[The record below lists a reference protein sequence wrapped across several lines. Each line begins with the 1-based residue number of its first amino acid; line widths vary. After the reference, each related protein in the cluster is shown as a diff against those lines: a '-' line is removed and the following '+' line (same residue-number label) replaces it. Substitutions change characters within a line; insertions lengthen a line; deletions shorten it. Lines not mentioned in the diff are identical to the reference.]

1 MYIGKPG
8 PNFKKYYEECLKAS
22 NDRTYFLGQIEHEKL
37 PQFYK
42 LAKVHILASWMETP
56 GLSSLE
62 AGVMKTNIVVTKKGD
77 TEDYFQDL
85 AYYCE
90 PDNLKSIRT
99 AVVQAFE
106 APYNPDLYN
115 RIISNYTWEDTA
127 RQTLTG
133 YESIFSA
140 TE

>member
-1 MYIGKPG
+1 MDTTPA
-8 PNFKKYYEECLKAS
+8 NLYELSEIVDKRFS
-22 NDRTYFLGQIEHEKL
+22 HGEEIPQNIIE
-37 PQFYK
+37 
-42 LAKVHILASWMETP
+42 
-56 GLSSLE
+56 
-62 AGVMKTNIVVTKKGD
+62 
-77 TEDYFQDL
+77 
-85 AYYCE
+85 
-90 PDNLKSIRT
+90 SIRT